1 MYLLMYIRRK
11 EKQNFKYP
19 KVIFSVVPIKIRLDS
34 KKPKDITSK

>member
-19 KVIFSVVPIKIRLDS
+19 KVIFSVVPL
-34 KKPKDITSK
+34 KPKLST

>member
-19 KVIFSVVPIKIRLDS
+19 KVIFSVVPLKLQLS
-34 KKPKDITSK
+34 P

>member
-11 EKQNFKYP
+11 EKQKFKYP
-19 KVIFSVVPIKIRLDS
+19 EVIFSVVPLKIRLDS